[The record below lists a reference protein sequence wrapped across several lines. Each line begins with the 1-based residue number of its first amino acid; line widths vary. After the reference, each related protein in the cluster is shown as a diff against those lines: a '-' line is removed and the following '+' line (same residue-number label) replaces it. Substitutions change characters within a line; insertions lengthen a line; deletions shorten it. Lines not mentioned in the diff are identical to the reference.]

1 MTKYHSITIDFQ
13 EKLILQ
19 RIYGETECRCLSFA
33 DETDLLAE
41 MMLLLVGPDEEKIKQ
56 AVELVKR
63 KSSGRSPTKSETE

>member
-19 RIYGETECRCLSFA
+19 KIYGETECRCLSFE
-33 DETDLLAE
+33 DETDLSAE
-41 MMLLLVGPDEEKIKQ
+41 MVLLIVGRNEEKIKQ

-63 KSSGRSPTKSETE
+63 KL